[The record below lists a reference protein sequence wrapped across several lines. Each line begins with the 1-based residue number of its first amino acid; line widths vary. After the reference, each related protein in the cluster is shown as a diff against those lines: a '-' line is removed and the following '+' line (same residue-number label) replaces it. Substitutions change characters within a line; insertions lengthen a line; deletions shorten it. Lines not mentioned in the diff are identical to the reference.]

1 MRFREW
7 VRNLE
12 CNRLKREIES
22 ANSNS
27 NTWNVWINL
36 RFREWIPQLDITPND
51 PNYTDASCLLTQST
65 PQSSHGHAS
74 SAPRFLACSVAQ
86 LVQLRYF
93 SLSLSDA
100 ILCFKDFQV
109 FKSMNCSRFFLLS
122 KSVVVNSWCCLL
134 PAACFTN
141 E

>member
-1 MRFREW
+1 MEDHALHNNCKNLNKFLLKLTLAELMNSPAQFSWVIYIYIKGKKNLRFREW
-7 VRNLE
+7 IRNLE

-51 PNYTDASCLLTQST
+51 PNCTDASCLLTQST
-65 PQSSHGHAS
+65 PQSSRGHAP

-86 LVQLRYF
+86 LV
-93 SLSLSDA
+93 
-100 ILCFKDFQV
+100 
-109 FKSMNCSRFFLLS
+109 
-122 KSVVVNSWCCLL
+122 
-134 PAACFTN
+134 
-141 E
+141 